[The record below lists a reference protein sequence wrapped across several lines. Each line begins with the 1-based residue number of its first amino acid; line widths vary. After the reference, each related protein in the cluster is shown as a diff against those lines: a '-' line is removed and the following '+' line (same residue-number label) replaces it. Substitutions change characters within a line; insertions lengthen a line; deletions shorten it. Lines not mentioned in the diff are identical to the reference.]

1 MRHAWK
7 IGSVLVVALA
17 ALGCASNA
25 ALRTETST
33 SAIRAAE
40 AVGADQ
46 VPQASLHLQLAN
58 EELVRAQKLSRD
70 GKREEADSML
80 LRAEADA
87 ELAILLS
94 NERAEQSQA
103 TRAMERVQQIR
114 ADNVLNP

>member
-7 IGSVLVVALA
+7 LGGALA
-17 ALGCASNA
+17 LALAVTACSSSPP
-25 ALRTETST
+25 LRTESST

-46 VPQASLHLQLAN
+46 VPRASLHLQLAN
-58 EELVRAQKLSRD
+58 EELAGAQKLAAD
-70 GKREEADSML
+70 GKNKEADSLL

-94 NERAEQSQA
+94 KEKAEQSEA
-103 TRAMERVQQIR
+103 ARAMERVRKLQS
-114 ADNVLNP
+114 DNR